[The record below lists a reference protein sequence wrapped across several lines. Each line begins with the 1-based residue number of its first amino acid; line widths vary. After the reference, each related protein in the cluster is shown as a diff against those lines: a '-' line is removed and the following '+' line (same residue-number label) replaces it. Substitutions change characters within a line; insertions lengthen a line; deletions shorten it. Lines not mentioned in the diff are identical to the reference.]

1 MNSEDIKAPIDLEK
15 QKNKNSFTDAVGENE
30 VMVVDDKIIIK
41 DWYVKDDFNNENVKC
56 LVVLNFT
63 LTI

>member
-1 MNSEDIKAPIDLEK
+1 
-15 QKNKNSFTDAVGENE
+15 
-30 VMVVDDKIIIK
+30 MVVDDKITIK

>member
-1 MNSEDIKAPIDLEK
+1 MNSEDIKAAIDLEK
-15 QKNKNSFTDAVGENE
+15 QKKKNSFTDAVGENE
-30 VMVVDDKIIIK
+30 VMVVDDKITIK
-41 DWYVKDDFNNENVKC
+41 DWYVKDDFNNENVTC